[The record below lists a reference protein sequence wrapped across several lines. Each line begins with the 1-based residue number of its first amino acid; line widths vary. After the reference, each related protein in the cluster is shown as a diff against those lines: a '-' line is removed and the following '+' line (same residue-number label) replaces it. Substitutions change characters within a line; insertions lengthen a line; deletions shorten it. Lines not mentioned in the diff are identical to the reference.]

1 MPHASQPPQQP
12 TALGPFSA
20 WLSLP
25 QLITWGSVFYTFS
38 LLMTPLEAELG
49 MGRAQS
55 SLAFSLALL
64 AEGLMAYQVG
74 RWIDAGHERRV
85 MTLGSMWVA
94 VGLVGHS
101 FVTSVAGFY
110 AAWIWLGLGM
120 AATLYT
126 PAFAVVTRRFAQD
139 FRRAIITLTFLG
151 GLASTVFIPLF
162 AWWMDLWG
170 WRQALWALAALQLLV
185 CVPLHGWL
193 LQGAPRPPKLEPES
207 PPPDVAQPAP
217 TEKAPALRKTHA
229 PPHPK
234 PSTSASVASPAPSQ
248 SSSSAPQQHTQP
260 LILPLREHLRHAPF
274 WLLAMF
280 MVLTMAVTSALPA
293 HMIALLQES
302 GLSPVW
308 VLAIPAAIGV
318 IQVLGRLV
326 LFVFERYLNVH
337 AANRWIPVLIP
348 AGIVALL
355 VGGLSPLA
363 ALLFVLLY
371 GLGNGMN
378 TIVKGTA
385 MAQYVSRAHVGQLNG
400 LLGLPI
406 ALARAAAPLVLGLL
420 WSPQHGYTLALWWL
434 LAASLLGTGALW
446 AAQRSALRA
455 PR

>member
-1 MPHASQPPQQP
+1 MSNPSAHALRAAQ
-12 TALGPFSA
+12 LGPFSV

-25 QLITWGSVFYTFS
+25 QLITWGSVIYTFS
-38 LLMTPLEAELG
+38 LLMVPLEAELG
-49 MGRAQS
+49 MGRAES

-64 AEGLMAYQVG
+64 AEGLMAYWVG

-85 MTLGSMWVA
+85 MTLGSVW
-94 VGLVGHS
+94 VGLGLLGHS

-120 AATLYT
+120 AATLYN

-162 AWWMDLWG
+162 AWWMELWG
-170 WRQALWALAALQLLV
+170 WRQALWALAALQFLV
-185 CVPLHGWL
+185 CAPLHGWL
-193 LQGAPRPPKLEPES
+193 LQGAPRPQASHTDRTPLEQGTM
-207 PPPDVAQPAP
+207 DD
-217 TEKAPALRKTHA
+217 T
-229 PPHPK
+229 
-234 PSTSASVASPAPSQ
+234 PSTTVPVTVPV
-248 SSSSAPQQHTQP
+248 PV
-260 LILPLREHLRHAPF
+260 REHLRHAPF
-274 WLLAMF
+274 WLLALF
-280 MVLTMAVTSALPA
+280 MVLSLSVTSALPA

-302 GLSPVW
+302 GLSTAW

-326 LFVFERYLNVH
+326 LFVFERYWDVH
-337 AANRWIPVLIP
+337 AANRWIPTLIP

-355 VGGLSPLA
+355 IGGLSPVASLV
-363 ALLFVLLY
+363 FVLLY
-371 GLGNGMN
+371 GLGNGMS

-385 MAQYVSRAHVGQLNG
+385 MAQYVSRTHVGQLNG
-400 LLGLPI
+400 LLGVPI
-406 ALARAAAPLVLGLL
+406 ALARAAAPLILGLL

-446 AAQRSALRA
+446 AAQRFALRA
-455 PR
+455 PT

>member
-1 MPHASQPPQQP
+1 MPDARQHSPQAK
-12 TALGPFSA
+12 ALGPFSV

-49 MGRAQS
+49 MGRAES

-85 MTLGSMWVA
+85 MTLGSLWVGL
-94 VGLVGHS
+94 GLVGHS
-101 FVTSVAGFY
+101 WVTSVAGFY

-120 AATLYT
+120 AATLYN
-126 PAFAVVTRRFAQD
+126 PAFTVVTRRFPQD

-162 AWWMDLWG
+162 AWWMALWG
-170 WRQALWALAALQLLV
+170 WRQALWALAGLQFLV
-185 CVPLHGWL
+185 CLPVHAWL
-193 LQGAPRPPKLEPES
+193 LKDAPHS
-207 PPPDVAQPAP
+207 AQPSSKNSDRLSLDPAQH
-217 TEKAPALRKTHA
+217 TKEPAL
-229 PPHPK
+229 
-234 PSTSASVASPAPSQ
+234 SV
-248 SSSSAPQQHTQP
+248 
-260 LILPLREHLRHAPF
+260 REHLHQAPF
-274 WLLAMF
+274 WLLSLF

-308 VLAIPAAIGV
+308 VLAIPASIGV

-326 LFVFERYLNVH
+326 LFVFERQWDVH
-337 AANRWIPVLIP
+337 AANRWITALIP
-348 AGIVALL
+348 AGLLALL
-355 VGGLSPLA
+355 VGGLTPLA
-363 ALLFVLLY
+363 ALVFVLLY

-406 ALARAAAPLVLGLL
+406 ALARATAPLILGLL
-420 WSPQHGYTLALWWL
+420 WSPEHGYALALWWL
-434 LAASLLGTGALW
+434 LAASLMGTAALW
-446 AAQRSALRA
+446 AAQRSALKMR
-455 PR
+455 R

>member
-1 MPHASQPPQQP
+1 MPDARQHSPQAK
-12 TALGPFSA
+12 ALGPFSV

-49 MGRAQS
+49 MGRAES

-85 MTLGSMWVA
+85 MTLGSLWVGL
-94 VGLVGHS
+94 GLVGHS
-101 FVTSVAGFY
+101 WVTSVAGFY

-120 AATLYT
+120 AATLYN
-126 PAFAVVTRRFAQD
+126 PAFTVVTRRFPQD

-162 AWWMDLWG
+162 AWWMELWG
-170 WRQALWALAALQLLV
+170 WRQALWALAGLQFLV
-185 CVPLHGWL
+185 CLPVHAWL
-193 LQGAPRPPKLEPES
+193 LQDAPHS
-207 PPPDVAQPAP
+207 AQPSSKNSDRLSLDPAQH
-217 TEKAPALRKTHA
+217 TKEPAL
-229 PPHPK
+229 
-234 PSTSASVASPAPSQ
+234 SV
-248 SSSSAPQQHTQP
+248 
-260 LILPLREHLRHAPF
+260 REHLLHAPF
-274 WLLAMF
+274 WLLALF

-308 VLAIPAAIGV
+308 VLAIPASIGV

-326 LFVFERYLNVH
+326 LFVFERQWDVH
-337 AANRWIPVLIP
+337 AANRWITALIP
-348 AGIVALL
+348 AGLLALL
-355 VGGLSPLA
+355 VGGLTPLA
-363 ALLFVLLY
+363 ALVFVLLY

-406 ALARAAAPLVLGLL
+406 ALARATAPLILGLL
-420 WSPQHGYTLALWWL
+420 WSPENGYALALWWL
-434 LAASLLGTGALW
+434 LAASLMGTAALW
-446 AAQRSALRA
+446 AAQRSALKTR
-455 PR
+455 R

>member
-1 MPHASQPPQQP
+1 MPHASHHVLK
-12 TALGPFSA
+12 AAKLGPFSF

-38 LLMTPLEAELG
+38 LLMTPLETELG
-49 MGRAQS
+49 MGRAES

-85 MTLGSMWVA
+85 MTLGSAWVGL
-94 VGLVGHS
+94 GLVGHS
-101 FVTSVAGFY
+101 LVTSVAGFY

-162 AWWMDLWG
+162 AWWMEIWG
-170 WRQALWALAALQLLV
+170 WRQALWALATLQFLV
-185 CVPLHGWL
+185 CAPLHGWL
-193 LQGAPRPPKLEPES
+193 LQGSTKTTPQTATPQPHE
-207 PPPDVAQPAP
+207 VA
-217 TEKAPALRKTHA
+217 HA
-229 PPHPK
+229 VPVP
-234 PSTSASVASPAPSQ
+234 V
-248 SSSSAPQQHTQP
+248 
-260 LILPLREHLRHAPF
+260 REHLRHAPF
-274 WLLAMF
+274 WLLALF
-280 MVLTMAVTSALPA
+280 MVLTMSVTSALPA

-326 LFVFERYLNVH
+326 LFVFERHWDVH
-337 AANRWIPVLIP
+337 AANRWIPTLIP
-348 AGIVALL
+348 AGVLVLL
-355 VGGLSPLA
+355 VGGLHPLA
-363 ALLFVLLY
+363 ALVFVLLY

-385 MAQYVSRAHVGQLNG
+385 MAQYVSRTHVGQLNG

-406 ALARAAAPLVLGLL
+406 ALARAAAPLTLGLL

-434 LAASLLGTGALW
+434 LLASVLGTWALW
-446 AAQRSALRA
+446 AAQRYALNPPGR
-455 PR
+455 

>member
-1 MPHASQPPQQP
+1 
-12 TALGPFSA
+12 
-20 WLSLP
+20 
-25 QLITWGSVFYTFS
+25 LITWGSVFYTFS
-38 LLMTPLEAELG
+38 LLMTPLESELG
-49 MGRAQS
+49 MGRAES

-64 AEGLMAYQVG
+64 AEGLMAYRVG

-85 MTLGSMWVA
+85 MTLGSVW
-94 VGLVGHS
+94 VGLGLLGHS
-101 FVTSVAGFY
+101 WVTSVAGFY

-120 AATLYT
+120 AATLYN

-162 AWWMDLWG
+162 AWWMELWG

-185 CVPLHGWL
+185 CAPLHGWL
-193 LQGAPRPPKLEPES
+193 LHGAPRPQASHTDLTQTKQGAIADTLS
-207 PPPDVAQPAP
+207 PTVPVTVPV
-217 TEKAPALRKTHA
+217 
-229 PPHPK
+229 
-234 PSTSASVASPAPSQ
+234 
-248 SSSSAPQQHTQP
+248 
-260 LILPLREHLRHAPF
+260 REHLRHAPF
-274 WLLAMF
+274 WLLGLF
-280 MVLTMAVTSALPA
+280 MVLTMSVTSALPA

-302 GLSPVW
+302 GLPTVW

-326 LFVFERYLNVH
+326 LFVFERYWDVH
-337 AANRWIPVLIP
+337 AANRWIPTLIP
-348 AGIVALL
+348 AGVLALL
-355 VGGLSPLA
+355 IGGLSPIASLV
-363 ALLFVLLY
+363 FVLLY

-406 ALARAAAPLVLGLL
+406 ALARAAAPLILGLL

-434 LAASLLGTGALW
+434 LSASLLGTGALW
-446 AAQRSALRA
+446 AAQRYALKHGH
-455 PR
+455 